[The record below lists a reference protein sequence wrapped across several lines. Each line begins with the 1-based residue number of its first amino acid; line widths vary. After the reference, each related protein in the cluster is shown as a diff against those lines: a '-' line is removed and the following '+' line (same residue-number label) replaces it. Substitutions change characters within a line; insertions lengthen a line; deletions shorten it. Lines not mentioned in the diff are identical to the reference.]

1 MVIENKKA
9 PDDCA
14 DMADIRAEI
23 DHLDE
28 AIIALIGR
36 RAAYVQAAAAF
47 KTSATAV
54 QAPERF
60 RAMLQQRRVWA
71 EEHRL
76 NPDVIEQLYRDLVQ
90 HFIQE
95 EMQRWK
101 QHHT

>member
-1 MVIENKKA
+1 MVIENKKV

-14 DMADIRAEI
+14 DMTDIRAEI

-28 AIIALIGR
+28 AIIALISR

-54 QAPERF
+54 KAPERF
-60 RAMLQQRRVWA
+60 RTMLQQRRLWA
-71 EEHRL
+71 EEHGL
-76 NPDVIEQLYRDLVQ
+76 NPDVIEQLFRDLVQ